1 MYISSLA
8 AKAIARISGRQTK
21 MLSYKGKET
30 MVKDVIQSMPI
41 YLLSATSPPNTT
53 LKQIQTLTA

>member
-30 MVKDVIQSMPI
+30 MVKDVI
-41 YLLSATSPPNTT
+41 
-53 LKQIQTLTA
+53 